1 MMKWLI
7 SLFSTNKEK
16 QLLPSDLH
24 YACGEEGSIETLA
37 KLLESKPDLEKKDA
51 QRKTPLFW
59 AIENGRLDC
68 FELLLQ
74 SGANPNAQDE
84 DGVTCLNIALSSN
97 GLSEFSDALKR
108 FNVDPTIKD
117 KHGKLYLM

>member
-37 KLLESKPDLEKKDA
+37 KLLESKPDLEKKMLREKLPSSG
-51 QRKTPLFW
+51 QLKTEDWTASNF
-59 AIENGRLDC
+59 
-68 FELLLQ
+68 FY
-74 SGANPNAQDE
+74 NPEQIQMLRMKTE
-84 DGVTCLNIALSSN
+84 
-97 GLSEFSDALKR
+97 
-108 FNVDPTIKD
+108 
-117 KHGKLYLM
+117 